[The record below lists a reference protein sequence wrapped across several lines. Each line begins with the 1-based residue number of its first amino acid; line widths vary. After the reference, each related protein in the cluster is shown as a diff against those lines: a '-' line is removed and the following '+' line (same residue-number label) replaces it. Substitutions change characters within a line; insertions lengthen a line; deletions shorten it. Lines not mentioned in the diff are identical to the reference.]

1 MINPNSDINRIEQA
15 AFNILNEVG
24 VSDNLFVGT
33 RPSSYPDMDDLV
45 VVRVSGTA
53 TDYAAIGKCVVSVDL
68 YAKNV
73 GVLRDSIRL
82 TSMWDA
88 VVSSLPG
95 VHGFY
100 QFQYLNST
108 PSVEDGNGFNLQ
120 IINFTVII
128 KQ

>member
-1 MINPNSDINRIEQA
+1 MINPNSDINRIEAA
-15 AFNILNEVG
+15 AFDILDKAG
-24 VSDNLFVGT
+24 VSENLFVGT
-33 RPSSYPDMDDLV
+33 RPASYPDMDDLV

-53 TDYAAIGKCVVSVDL
+53 TDYSAIGKCVLSVDL

-73 GVLRDSIRL
+73 GILRDSTRL